1 MSSRYNVVDFE
12 DMIKVRI
19 KAVDRKAINKVVSKS
34 NDVYDN
40 ESHFVRCAIRRLLR
54 DDCKK
59 YKIRYGG

>member
-1 MSSRYNVVDFE
+1 
-12 DMIKVRI
+12 MIKVRV

-40 ESHFVRCAIRRLLR
+40 ESHFVRCAVRRLLR

-59 YKIRYGG
+59 YKIKYGE